1 MKKRRLKKPIMRL
14 LQTALYV
21 PAAGVADLIIL
32 TAAGAEPQRM
42 LLLYS
47 LAACVA
53 ANAGL
58 MWAIYTKK
66 PLRCGNR
73 QGAK

>member
-1 MKKRRLKKPIMRL
+1 MRVKKRRLKKPIRRL

-21 PAAGVADLIIL
+21 PAAGLADLVIL

-47 LAACVA
+47 LAACFA

-58 MWAIYTKK
+58 MWMIYGKEY
-66 PLRCGNR
+66 
-73 QGAK
+73 AK